1 MTCKCGKEAELK
13 QENIFGEVDE
23 LCRDCFNS
31 LGEPPREKEQ
41 DFDIWVFDPSWLGGM
56 AK

>member
-1 MTCKCGKEAELK
+1 MKCKCGKEAEV
-13 QENIFGEVDE
+13 QQMNIFNEEEG

-31 LGEPPREKEQ
+31 LGEPPQEPEK
-41 DFDIWVFDPSWLGGM
+41 DRGLFDSFWLGGM

>member
-1 MTCKCGKEAELK
+1 MKCKCGKEAEV
-13 QENIFGEVDE
+13 QQMNIFNEEEG

-56 AK
+56 AE